1 MPTSLSRSEGDIH
14 ADGNPHIH
22 TDPVNAIIIARNILT
37 GLRRVSPDNA
47 ATFTARE
54 QDFERRVLE
63 ATIGADLVNVLTAPV
78 AYDLLKSDKLYDF
91 LGTKQYQGKPLLDRL
106 GGWMKEAQVFRGKEI
121 ACYHKEWAYFSNRYQ
136 VTCAEYI
143 EAKPGIPPTPGH
155 VQEVIALMKQRKIR
169 VLFASNYFDR
179 NQIRQVAQRTGA
191 QAVDRAGEHQ
201 RRAGRQHLLRPH
213 ERLGERPRVRP
224 SREALL
230 MDLSLFLPPLAACLV
245 IVAIHS
251 YLGLHVIAREVI
263 FVDLSLAQMAALG
276 SAVAILAGS
285 QPDSTAVVPLR
296 ARLHHHRRGALRAH
310 AHAGEGPR
318 AAGGVHR
325 HRLRRRLGGGDPGG
339 RPDSA
344 RRRGDQGHPG
354 GQPAVGEL
362 AGHRPAGRGLRRHRR
377 AFTGCSAAGSS
388 RSRSSPRPRS
398 PTAGASAGGISCST

>member
-1 MPTSLSRSEGDIH
+1 MPTPRMLTFLLGLALLTRSAAAEGPVPAAPPVKVVTSLTTYGAIAREIVGDKGTVTSIAQGDEDPHFVQPKPSFVAVLRDADVFVTTGLDLELWVPPLLDRAGNRKVSEGGPGYVTAYTGIHLLEVPTSLSRSEGDIH

-54 QDFERRVLE
+54 QDFERRGLE
-63 ATIGADLVNVLTAPV
+63 ATIGADLVNLLTAPV

-91 LGTKQYQGKPLLDRL
+91 LGAKQYQGKPLLDRL

-191 QAVDRAGEHQ
+191 QAVIVPENTNGAPGVNTYFD
-201 RRAGRQHLLRPH
+201 
-213 ERLGERPRVRP
+213 
-224 SREALL
+224 L
-230 MDLSLFLPPLAACLV
+230 MNAWVNGLAA
-245 IVAIHS
+245 AFK
-251 YLGLHVIAREVI
+251 G
-263 FVDLSLAQMAALG
+263 
-276 SAVAILAGS
+276 
-285 QPDSTAVVPLR
+285 
-296 ARLHHHRRGALRAH
+296 GA
-310 AHAGEGPR
+310 
-318 AAGGVHR
+318 
-325 HRLRRRLGGGDPGG
+325 
-339 RPDSA
+339 
-344 RRRGDQGHPG
+344 
-354 GQPAVGEL
+354 
-362 AGHRPAGRGLRRHRR
+362 
-377 AFTGCSAAGSS
+377 T
-388 RSRSSPRPRS
+388 
-398 PTAGASAGGISCST
+398 